1 MNDSTTPT
9 TNSRN
14 SFRHQ
19 PFGKV
24 LKWNK
29 TLDGLSGTSG
39 FAYFKL
45 TVFEPGIIRV
55 QASRFENFESNP
67 YSVIVSPKPRAFQ
80 IQRL

>member
-29 TLDGLSGTSG
+29 TPDGLSGTSG

-67 YSVIVSPKPRAFQ
+67 YSVIVSPNPTAFQ